1 MFSTTKLEDYFEFD
15 SADDIRIKGHR
26 IGIEDILNYYLEGYN
41 PEEINNNLP
50 TLTLEEIHATITY
63 YLHNR
68 AQINRYL
75 RNLEQERENNYQKFI
90 VNPPG
95 IVQKL
100 QAEKARRNTAKS
112 EL

>member
-1 MFSTTKLEDYFEFD
+1 MFSTIKLEDYFEFD

-68 AQINRYL
+68 SQIDRYL

-90 VNPPG
+90 ANPPG

-100 QAEKARRNTAKS
+100 QAEKARRNSARS